1 MSISGRDPYPR
12 RDFEHEKYVS
22 CPMCGAWFVRFEL
35 SYDAGSVA
43 PTIGETITGAG
54 GCTGVVTAYSLD
66 SGTWA
71 GGDAAGVI
79 ELSGVTGS
87 ADFLAYVD
95 NEALTGSSTFAG
107 TADGQAI
114 QKNYGH
120 RIPYSQAVQRDGKY
134 WCISHHNFRFNKKDR
149 DEAKIR
155 VEEID

>member
-1 MSISGRDPYPR
+1 MIDKRTIAPDVNLW
-12 RDFEHEKYVS
+12 HEKYVS

-43 PTIGETITGAG
+43 PTVGETITGAG

-95 NEALTGSSTFAG
+95 NEALTGSSTFVG
-107 TADGQAI
+107 TANGQAV

-120 RIPYSQAVQRDGKY
+120 RIPYSQAVQRDGKF
-134 WCISHHNFRFNKKDR
+134 WCIPHYNFRFNKKDR
-149 DEAKIR
+149 DEAKIH
-155 VEEID
+155 VEEIE